1 MCILKCNFNAVE
13 CEKDLIKEDFL
24 TASLLKSIETM
35 FLNSPR
41 AYFAR
46 VRPLARVNPHV
57 HCQLGSLVEL
67 GAALVALV
75 GLVLLVRGVGPH
87 VVLDVTLE

>member
-13 CEKDLIKEDFL
+13 CEKDLNQENFL
-24 TASLLKSIETM
+24 TASRLKSIEMM

-46 VRPLARVNPHV
+46 VRPLARVNPHM